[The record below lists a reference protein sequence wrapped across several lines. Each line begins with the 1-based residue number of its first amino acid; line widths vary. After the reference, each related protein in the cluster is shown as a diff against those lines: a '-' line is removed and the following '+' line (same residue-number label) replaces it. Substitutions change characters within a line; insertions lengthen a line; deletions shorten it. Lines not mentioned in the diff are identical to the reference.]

1 MSQFSNSDKQE
12 HGKNAKV
19 ALESILHECKN
30 YAYIKE
36 IVKDY
41 RCGYAEYDNT
51 QFYCNFLIIFQDNTK
66 WIVNI
71 TTSFRSDRLKGNQW
85 DTYNI
90 KEIDSTISK
99 SVLVYPDDLSEEDKD
114 DFIAYKFKIMNK
126 IHFSAIDDIVGQ
138 QELFE
143 LIENYANKNLSV
155 GVKKDLQG
163 NNFESYISNVL
174 SNEKNLEKWKTSN
187 PKLVGMNYNFFEKIL
202 ICFNLDKNSV
212 VKINAT
218 SDKTIIGKLQ
228 TSGSPKTDVI
238 VSVYLDNGLEKY
250 FTISCKK
257 TNAKSVSVH
266 QYTAETFAD
275 VLDSQNKKLRKLLQQ
290 FQENGNLRDFGDENS
305 VAMKNELK
313 PYLEKLIR
321 WVIGGYGGKVQNQ
334 LQIADY
340 ILISDEK
347 EIYIHTLEEYT
358 SMLLKKENES
368 HFGTPFQ
375 WTFASGRKGKDIQL
389 KCKIIK

>member
-114 DFIAYKFKIMNK
+114 DFIAYKFKIVNK
-126 IHFSAIDDIVGQ
+126 IHFSAMDDIVGQ

-218 SDKTIIGKLQ
+218 SDKTMDIKNASASFVYNDVEYSVSKILSLGGSAKFGTNRYVEVEVSGACKL
-228 TSGSPKTDVI
+228 TVVAKSSGSSDRTLDVRHNNS
-238 VSVYLDNGLEKY
+238 SVGTADAKASLSIT
-250 FTISCKK
+250 TIDI
-257 TNAKSVSVH
+257 TNAGTY
-266 QYTAETFAD
+266 Q
-275 VLDSQNKKLRKLLQQ
+275 
-290 FQENGNLRDFGDENS
+290 
-305 VAMKNELK
+305 
-313 PYLEKLIR
+313 
-321 WVIGGYGGKVQNQ
+321 IGSTGSG
-334 LQIADY
+334 
-340 ILISDEK
+340 
-347 EIYIHTLEEYT
+347 IYIYYIIVEYF
-358 SMLLKKENES
+358 N
-368 HFGTPFQ
+368 
-375 WTFASGRKGKDIQL
+375 
-389 KCKIIK
+389 